1 MTTQLQIV
9 FDAADPAR
17 IAEFWAAALGYEPQP
32 PPPGYDE
39 WPAFLREINV
49 PEEQWNDI
57 SAINDPA
64 GERPRIYIQRVPE
77 PKTQKN
83 RLHLDLQVGAGKPPE
98 ERHALVTA
106 EVARVSALGATK
118 VEERTN
124 AMGEYWVV
132 MLDPE
137 GNEFCVS

>member
-1 MTTQLQIV
+1 M
-9 FDAADPAR
+9 
-17 IAEFWAAALGYEPQP
+17 
-32 PPPGYDE
+32 
-39 WPAFLREINV
+39 
-49 PEEQWNDI
+49 PE
-57 SAINDPA
+57 S
-64 GERPRIYIQRVPE
+64 
-77 PKTQKN
+77 KTQKN

-124 AMGEYWVV
+124 AMGEYWIV